1 MHVVIFEFSILH
13 TKFVRKFM
21 HLASNDYSCYDNIIT
36 IWARKDVEWS
46 DL

>member
-21 HLASNDYSCYDNIIT
+21 HLASNDYCYDNIIT